1 MNIYRFQILLCIA
14 ISVTFAKNST
24 NGVDFWHNII
34 SKEELSISDLDR
46 EHLRAFLENSP
57 NVKNRVSSD
66 VVLDI
71 PSYNGKKIPFRFFE
85 TNVLPPSLKTKYS
98 HIKSYMGIG
107 IDNPSH
113 RSSLVLY
120 RDGLY
125 GLMMSKTGNNYIKV
139 GENQKVII
147 SKNDYSPSS
156 SLNTKCEM
164 NTQNTS
170 SRDLNEDI
178 FWDCIGTDA
187 PCYPV
192 GSTLTTYRF
201 AGILSERANNEVSGG
216 TVEGGLAWMVAM
228 VNQMNLLWVR
238 ELGFRLEMVEGS
250 DQLIFTDSNP
260 APAVFQQDPSCHS
273 SGDPK
278 YCELGEVKPFLES
291 VIGPGGDDTPLE
303 ERTWEYGAH
312 FDTRYNGGVAYMPG
326 STSTNN
332 PDYEVFNH
340 ELGHNLGSP
349 HNISIE
355 GGWRCTIG
363 GTIMGSRVRTLNS
376 FSGDQYSSHS
386 IELAMNYRNNP
397 MIYQSLGI
405 WGGDYVTGLNSEE
418 TGNLIP
424 EVMVPEGDFFI
435 PKETPFVLEGNSM
448 PMHPEY
454 TFSWE
459 QNDASDESFSMNP
472 LDNSLP
478 FFLPDKGPLFSTVD
492 PTLHGYKRY
501 FPDMESLI
509 NNAYATEINDYGTML
524 TVEKLPFASREI
536 NMRLIVRTNDPYAGS
551 LNHKNLKF
559 YVDGDAGPFRVTSQA
574 DSTIWAVGSE
584 QTITWDLANTND
596 ANGVNCQAVDLALS
610 LNGGNSFDFIL
621 AENVPN
627 TGSHMFTVPPI
638 PPVVYGRL
646 MVKASDNVFFDINNG
661 TITILNNNVPSLVV
675 SEPVMNISLGG
686 GEMETFTAEV
696 MNDGEEGSVVSFI
709 TFPGQELFSNE
720 SFSDGTLPD
729 GWSST
734 TNAECDNPGW
744 YVTEDASSSYFT
756 IPTGDGFYIATND
769 DACGGS
775 SDGSN
780 DMLYTNEI
788 SLLEGMVEL
797 SFRRFFTAGFSQ
809 TFHIYVSRDN
819 WETYDEVLNLGYW
832 EGNDEWVKETIDLQ
846 AYAGE
851 SVALAFHSNDNGNWA
866 SGAALDDIQL
876 GMTPLWIFSSSTG
889 TIQHQGVETFEF
901 SISTEGLSD
910 GNYSASVVVEDVY
923 QSLSDTLEV
932 NLNVNGALGTK
943 TDVIPDEFVLHQNYP
958 NPFNPSTDIQFSLPS
973 TERVHLIVYDLI
985 GNTVKEIVNNNLLP
999 GIYNYKWS
1007 GENEQGS
1014 TVSAGMY
1021 FYRIQAGSLTK
1032 TRKMILLK

>member
-1 MNIYRFQILLCIA
+1 MNIYRFQILFCVA
-14 ISVTFAKNST
+14 ISVIFAKNST
-24 NGVDFWHNII
+24 NGIDLWHNII
-34 SKEELSISDLDR
+34 SKEDLSIADLNRD
-46 EHLRAFLENSP
+46 HLSAFLEKSP

-71 PSYNGKKIPFRFFE
+71 PSFDGKKTPFRFFE
-85 TNVLPPSLKTKYS
+85 TNVLPPSLKIKYP
-98 HIKSYMGIG
+98 HIKSYMGIE

-120 RDGLY
+120 SDGLY
-125 GLMMSKTGNNYIKV
+125 GLMMSKTGNNYLKV

-147 SKNDYSPSS
+147 SKNDYSTRA
-156 SLNTKCEM
+156 SLDTKCEM
-164 NTQNTS
+164 STQNTS
-170 SRDLNEDI
+170 LRDLNDDI
-178 FWDCIGTDA
+178 FWACVGTDE

-201 AGILSERANNEVSGG
+201 AGILSERANNEVSVG

-238 ELGFRLEMVEGS
+238 ELGFRLELVDGS

-260 APAVFQQDPSCHS
+260 APAVFQQDPSCDS

-278 YCELGEVKPFLES
+278 YCELSEVKPFLES
-291 VIGPGGDDTPLE
+291 VIGLGGDDTPLE
-303 ERTWEYGAH
+303 DRTWEYGAH

-355 GGWRCTIG
+355 DGWRCTIG

-386 IELAMNYRNNP
+386 IELAMNYRNDP

-418 TGNLIP
+418 TGNVIP
-424 EVMVPEGDFFI
+424 EVMVPEGGFFI

-448 PMHPEY
+448 PMHSEY

-492 PTLHGYKRY
+492 PTLNGYKRY

-509 NNAYATEINDYGTML
+509 NNNYATEISDYGTML
-524 TVEKLPFASREI
+524 TVEKLPFSSREM

-574 DSTIWAVGSE
+574 DSTSWQVGSE
-584 QTITWDLANTND
+584 QTITWDVANTDNLD
-596 ANGVNCQAVDLALS
+596 GVNCQAVDLILS
-610 LNGGNSFDFIL
+610 LNGGETFDFVL
-621 AENVPN
+621 AENVSN
-627 TGSHMFTVPPI
+627 MGTYTLTIPPI

-675 SEPVMNISLGG
+675 SESIMNISLGS

-696 MNDGEEGSVVSFI
+696 MNDGEQGSVVSFV
-709 TFPGQELFSNE
+709 TYLGQDLMSDE
-720 SFSDGTLPD
+720 SFSDGSLPE
-729 GWSST
+729 GWSTT

-756 IPTGDGFYIATND
+756 IPPGDGFYIATND
-769 DACGGS
+769 DACGSS

-780 DMLYTNEI
+780 DILYTNEI
-788 SLLEGMVEL
+788 SLPEGIVEL
-797 SFRRFFTAGFSQ
+797 SFRRYFTSGYNQ
-809 TFHIYVSRDN
+809 TLQIYVSQDN
-819 WETYDEVLNLGYW
+819 WETYDEVLNLGNL
-832 EGNDEWVKETIDLQ
+832 EGSEEWLKETIDLQ

-876 GMTPLWIFSSSTG
+876 GMTPLWIASSSTG
-889 TIQHQGVETFEF
+889 TIQYQGIETFEF
-901 SISTEGLSD
+901 SISTAGLSD
-910 GNYSASVVVEDVY
+910 GNYSASVVVEDIY

-932 NLNVNGALGTK
+932 NLTIDGALGTD

-958 NPFNPSTDIQFSLPS
+958 NPFNPTTILS
-973 TERVHLIVYDLI
+973 YDLPEN
-985 GNTVKEIVNNNLLP
+985 GLVNIT
-999 GIYNYKWS
+999 IYNIMGRLVRTLVNSSQTAGHKSIQWNATNNR
-1007 GENEQGS
+1007 NEP
-1014 TVSAGMY
+1014 VSAGLY
-1021 FYRIQAGSLTK
+1021 LYIIQAGEFRQTK
-1032 TRKMILLK
+1032 KMVLLK

>member
-1 MNIYRFQILLCIA
+1 MNIYRFQILFCVA
-14 ISVTFAKNST
+14 ISVIFAKNST
-24 NGVDFWHNII
+24 NGIDLWHNII
-34 SKEELSISDLDR
+34 SKEDLSIADLNRD
-46 EHLRAFLENSP
+46 HLSAFLEKSP

-71 PSYNGKKIPFRFFE
+71 PSFDGKKTPFRFFE
-85 TNVLPPSLKTKYS
+85 TNVLPPSLKIKYP
-98 HIKSYMGIG
+98 HIKSYMGIE

-120 RDGLY
+120 SDGLY
-125 GLMMSKTGNNYIKV
+125 GLMMSKTGNNYLKV

-147 SKNDYSPSS
+147 SKNDYSTRA
-156 SLNTKCEM
+156 SLDTKCEM
-164 NTQNTS
+164 STQNTS
-170 SRDLNEDI
+170 LRDLNDDI
-178 FWDCIGTDA
+178 FWACVGTDE

-201 AGILSERANNEVSGG
+201 AGILSERANNEVSVG

-238 ELGFRLEMVEGS
+238 ELGFRLELVEGS

-260 APAVFQQDPSCHS
+260 APAVFQQDPSCDS

-278 YCELGEVKPFLES
+278 YCELSEVKPFLES

-303 ERTWEYGAH
+303 DRTWEYGAH

-355 GGWRCTIG
+355 DGWRCTIG

-386 IELAMNYRNNP
+386 IELAMNYRNDP

-418 TGNLIP
+418 TGNVIP
-424 EVMVPEGDFFI
+424 EVMVPEGGFFI

-448 PMHPEY
+448 PMHSEY

-492 PTLHGYKRY
+492 PTLNGYKRY

-509 NNAYATEINDYGTML
+509 NNNYATEISDYGTML
-524 TVEKLPFASREI
+524 TVEKLPFSSREM

-574 DSTIWAVGSE
+574 DSTSWQVGSE
-584 QTITWDLANTND
+584 QTITWDVANTDNLD
-596 ANGVNCQAVDLALS
+596 GVNCQAVDLVLS
-610 LNGGNSFDFIL
+610 LNGGETFDFVL
-621 AENVPN
+621 AENVSN
-627 TGSHMFTVPPI
+627 MGTYTLTIPPI

-675 SEPVMNISLGG
+675 SESIMNISLGS

-696 MNDGEEGSVVSFI
+696 MNDGEQGSVVSFV
-709 TFPGQELFSNE
+709 TYPGQELMSDE
-720 SFSDGTLPD
+720 SFSDGSLPE
-729 GWSST
+729 GWSTT

-756 IPTGDGFYIATND
+756 IPPGDGFYIATND
-769 DACGGS
+769 DACGSS

-780 DMLYTNEI
+780 DILYTNEI
-788 SLLEGMVEL
+788 SLPEGIVEL
-797 SFRRFFTAGFSQ
+797 SFRRYFTSGYNQ
-809 TFHIYVSRDN
+809 TLQIYVSQDN
-819 WETYDEVLNLGYW
+819 WETYDEVLNLGNL
-832 EGNDEWVKETIDLQ
+832 EGSEEWLKETIDLQ

-876 GMTPLWIFSSSTG
+876 GMTPLWIASSSTG
-889 TIQHQGVETFEF
+889 TIQYQGIETFEF
-901 SISTEGLSD
+901 SISTAGLSD
-910 GNYSASVVVEDVY
+910 GNYSASVVVEDIY

-932 NLNVNGALGTK
+932 NLTIDGALGTD

-958 NPFNPSTDIQFSLPS
+958 NPFNPTTILS
-973 TERVHLIVYDLI
+973 YDLPEN
-985 GNTVKEIVNNNLLP
+985 GLVNIT
-999 GIYNYKWS
+999 IYNIMGRLVRTLVNSSQTAGHKSIQWNATNNR
-1007 GENEQGS
+1007 NEP
-1014 TVSAGMY
+1014 VSAGLY
-1021 FYRIQAGSLTK
+1021 LYIIQAGEFRQTK
-1032 TRKMILLK
+1032 KMVLLK

>member
-1 MNIYRFQILLCIA
+1 MNIYRFQILFCVA
-14 ISVTFAKNST
+14 ISVIFAKNST
-24 NGVDFWHNII
+24 NGIDLWHNII
-34 SKEELSISDLDR
+34 SKEDLSIADLNRD
-46 EHLRAFLENSP
+46 HLSAFLEKSP

-71 PSYNGKKIPFRFFE
+71 PSFDGKKTPFRFFE
-85 TNVLPPSLKTKYS
+85 TNVLPPSLKIKYP
-98 HIKSYMGIG
+98 HIKSYMGIE

-120 RDGLY
+120 SDGLY
-125 GLMMSKTGNNYIKV
+125 GLMMSKTGNNYLKV

-147 SKNDYSPSS
+147 SKNDYSTRA
-156 SLNTKCEM
+156 SLDTKCEM
-164 NTQNTS
+164 STQNTS
-170 SRDLNEDI
+170 LRDLNDDI
-178 FWDCIGTDA
+178 FWACVGTDE

-201 AGILSERANNEVSGG
+201 AGILSERANNEVSVG

-238 ELGFRLEMVEGS
+238 ELGFRLELVEGS

-260 APAVFQQDPSCHS
+260 APAVFQQDPSCDS

-278 YCELGEVKPFLES
+278 YCELSEVKPFLES

-303 ERTWEYGAH
+303 DRTWEYGAH

-386 IELAMNYRNNP
+386 IELAMNYRNDP

-418 TGNLIP
+418 TGNVIP
-424 EVMVPEGDFFI
+424 EVMVPEGGFFI

-448 PMHPEY
+448 PMHSEY

-492 PTLHGYKRY
+492 PTLNGYKRY

-509 NNAYATEINDYGTML
+509 NNNYATEISDYGTML
-524 TVEKLPFASREI
+524 TVEKLPFSSREM

-574 DSTIWAVGSE
+574 DSTSWQVGSE
-584 QTITWDLANTND
+584 QTITWDVANTDNLD
-596 ANGVNCQAVDLALS
+596 GVNCQAVDLVLS
-610 LNGGNSFDFIL
+610 LNGGETFDFVL
-621 AENVPN
+621 AENVSN
-627 TGSHMFTVPPI
+627 MGTYTLTIPPI

-675 SEPVMNISLGG
+675 SESIMNISLGS

-696 MNDGEEGSVVSFI
+696 MNDGEQGSVVSFV
-709 TFPGQELFSNE
+709 TYPGQELMSDE
-720 SFSDGTLPD
+720 SFSDGSLPE
-729 GWSST
+729 GWSTT

-756 IPTGDGFYIATND
+756 IPPGDGFYIATND
-769 DACGGS
+769 DACGSS

-780 DMLYTNEI
+780 DILYTNEI
-788 SLLEGMVEL
+788 SLPEGIVEL
-797 SFRRFFTAGFSQ
+797 SFRRYFTSGYNQ
-809 TFHIYVSRDN
+809 TLQIYVSQDN
-819 WETYDEVLNLGYW
+819 WETYDEVLNLGNL
-832 EGNDEWVKETIDLQ
+832 EGSEEWLKETIDLQ

-876 GMTPLWIFSSSTG
+876 GMTPLWIASSSTG
-889 TIQHQGVETFEF
+889 TIQYQGIETFEF
-901 SISTEGLSD
+901 SISTAGLSD
-910 GNYSASVVVEDVY
+910 GNYSASVVVEDIY

-932 NLNVNGALGTK
+932 NLTIDGALGTD

-958 NPFNPSTDIQFSLPS
+958 NPFNPTTILS
-973 TERVHLIVYDLI
+973 YDLPEN
-985 GNTVKEIVNNNLLP
+985 GLVNIT
-999 GIYNYKWS
+999 IYNIMGRLVRTLVNSSQTAGHKSIQWNATNNR
-1007 GENEQGS
+1007 NEP
-1014 TVSAGMY
+1014 VSAGLY
-1021 FYRIQAGSLTK
+1021 LYIIQAGEFRQTK
-1032 TRKMILLK
+1032 KMVLLK